1 MLVFQWGY
9 PPIVG
14 NVSRARVNIS
24 ILFMANMRWY
34 VAATAVHRESHAA
47 LNLSRQGFGVFLPRR
62 RTTIKHGRK
71 MTTKH
76 TAYFPGYVFTSL
88 DLERDRWRSVN
99 GTYGVRSLLPNGEH
113 PAPAPVGFVEML
125 IAATDSNGLVDLSA
139 SLAPGAK
146 VKPVAGPFS
155 NCMGVLEKIDSGG
168 RVQVLLRIMNG
179 IIPVRMNRA
188 DLVET
193 V

>member
-1 MLVFQWGY
+1 
-9 PPIVG
+9 
-14 NVSRARVNIS
+14 
-24 ILFMANMRWY
+24 MANMRWY
-34 VAATAVHRESHAA
+34 VAATATHMENRAEVH
-47 LNLSRQGFGVFLPRR
+47 LNRQGFSVFVPRR
-62 RTTIKHGRK
+62 KTTIKHGRK
-71 MTTKH
+71 MTTKD
-76 TAYFPGYVFTSL
+76 TAYFPGYIFTLL

-155 NCMGVLEKIDSGG
+155 NCMGILERIDSRG
-168 RVQVLLRIMNG
+168 RVQVLLKIMNG

-188 DLVET
+188 DLMET

>member
-1 MLVFQWGY
+1 
-9 PPIVG
+9 
-14 NVSRARVNIS
+14 
-24 ILFMANMRWY
+24 
-34 VAATAVHRESHAA
+34 
-47 LNLSRQGFGVFLPRR
+47 
-62 RTTIKHGRK
+62 
-71 MTTKH
+71 MTTKL
-76 TAYFPGYVFTSL
+76 TAYFPGYIFTSL

-99 GTYGVRSLLPNGEH
+99 GTYGIRSLLPNGEN
-113 PAPAPVGFVEML
+113 PAPAPAGFVEML
-125 IAATDSNGLVDLSA
+125 IAATDGDGLVDLSA
-139 SLAPGAK
+139 SLARGAR

-155 NCMGVLEKIDSGG
+155 NCMGLLERIDGRG